1 MEAFFAG
8 VGFFLNRLGKHSL
21 KSSGYKKYGSLIADA
36 IGVFSGRGSGHAS
49 GEDVERASGPTSL
62 PRIG

>member
-21 KSSGYKKYGSLIADA
+21 KSGGHKKYGSSVAEPS
-36 IGVFSGRGSGHAS
+36 VFSP
-49 GEDVERASGPTSL
+49 D
-62 PRIG
+62 